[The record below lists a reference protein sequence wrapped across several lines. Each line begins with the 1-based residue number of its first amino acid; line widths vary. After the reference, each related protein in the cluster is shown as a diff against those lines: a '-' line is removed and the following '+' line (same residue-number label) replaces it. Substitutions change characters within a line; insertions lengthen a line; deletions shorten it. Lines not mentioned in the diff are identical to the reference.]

1 MGPVVGVRE
10 DASLRDVAR
19 VMLERPAQAVVV
31 VDGAGEVRGVVTDR
45 QLTLNRAML
54 RLASIKV
61 PQLNGTWV
69 TPNDALEATC
79 VAAETVTAAEVME
92 TRLSS
97 ASADEPVGAVV
108 ARMLERE
115 AEYAVVRRQGFLV
128 GMLSVHELLR
138 MLAGSPELPVA
149 TVAPNDQ
156 QAGPAAPAVVGGWRW
171 PHRGWLGRA
180 SR

>member
-31 VDGAGEVRGVVTDR
+31 VDSAGEVRGVVTDR
-45 QLTLNRAML
+45 QLTLNRNMH

-61 PQLNGTWV
+61 PQINGTWV
-69 TPNDALEATC
+69 TPSDALEATC
-79 VAAETVTAAEVME
+79 VAAATVTAAEVME

-128 GMLSVHELLR
+128 GMLSRHELLR

-149 TVAPNDQ
+149 ALAPAPTDQ
-156 QAGPAAPAVVGGWRW
+156 QVGPAVSAGGWRW